1 MMNKKAQDEMVGFA
15 VIVIIIGVILLVAI
29 GFLVNTRNESVV
41 QDYEVESFIES
52 SLQYTTE
59 CQDSLGYLSIQ
70 ELIISC
76 KNSEICLNGNSSCD
90 TLNNTLGE
98 ITKEGW
104 NVGEQSPIKAYEFSI
119 MTDDQIQLTFNEGNK
134 TANYKA
140 GMQNFA
146 RNGVE
151 YGVTLNLYS

>member
-1 MMNKKAQDEMVGFA
+1 MINKKAQEEMVGFA

-29 GFLVNTRNESVV
+29 GFLVNSKNEGVV
-41 QDYEVESFIES
+41 EDYEVESFIES

-59 CQDSLGYLSIQ
+59 CEDNLGYLSIQ

-76 KNSEICLNGNSSCD
+76 KNEEICLNEKNSCEI
-90 TLNNTLGE
+90 LKETLGE
-98 ITKEGW
+98 MTREGW
-104 NVGEQSPIKAYEFSI
+104 SVGEQSPIKAYEFNI
-119 MTDDQIQLTFNEGNK
+119 MADDQIQLTFNEGNK
-134 TANYKA
+134 TLNYKA